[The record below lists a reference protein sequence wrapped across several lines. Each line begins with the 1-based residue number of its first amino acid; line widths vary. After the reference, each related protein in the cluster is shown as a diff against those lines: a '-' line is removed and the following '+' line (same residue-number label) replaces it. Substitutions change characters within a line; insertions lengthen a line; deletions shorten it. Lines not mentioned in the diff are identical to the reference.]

1 MKPKSFA
8 SAREELASS
17 QSLCFYAR
25 FFFHPNVLRTQLVK
39 GSYHHLSNILPYQS
53 MVSAVTFFLIRA
65 FPFPPLLSQVLYQ
78 GLTHLPP
85 GQSIWTQC
93 ILCLSRHSLSLIQDL
108 WMTFL
113 SSQHPPTLVIGVVLC
128 SAPASHSATLVNK

>member
-17 QSLCFYAR
+17 QSLCFHAR

-39 GSYHHLSNILPYQS
+39 GSYHNLSSVLPYQS
-53 MVSAVTFFLIRA
+53 MISALTFFLIRA

-85 GQSIWTQC
+85 VQSIWTHC
-93 ILCLSRHSLSLIQDL
+93 MLCLFRFSLSLIQYL
-108 WMTFL
+108 WMTLLF
-113 SSQHPPTLVIGVVLC
+113 SQHSPRTVLC
-128 SAPASHSATLVNK
+128 VVFMFSHSLLVCSSRQ